1 MTLSPRKLWRALALL
16 PVALALWVCAVEML
30 DGSWRA
36 PGRQETGKPATR
48 TVTDQQ
54 GNPVFLPAR
63 VERVATPGIS
73 LASLIVV
80 LSEGRKLTA
89 VAPEVRDNPW
99 LRHVFPQVAA
109 LPTPFTRPAGVSLE
123 PLLASHPDL
132 VVLWSGN
139 APIAQRLKEAGMPV
153 LTVSYADADE
163 MKAAVRL
170 LGAAMGP
177 AESARAEAFIR
188 YYDDNLA
195 RVARG
200 LSGLP
205 AASRPRVYY
214 ASIDALRT
222 EGRHSM
228 VDAWIQAAGGRNV
241 AAEAGVTE
249 DAQVGLEEVLRW
261 DPEIIVT
268 LDARQQERI
277 LADPRWQPI
286 RAVRNGRV
294 VVNPAGINAWCTRAA
309 ETALQVLWAAKLF
322 HPERFEALNIE
333 AEARQFY
340 QRFYG
345 QALDDADLAQV
356 LLGRPPSSPVAPL
369 ADRRAP

>member
-1 MTLSPRKLWRALALL
+1 MTLTPRKLWRALALL
-16 PVALALWVCAVEML
+16 PVVLAIWVCAVEML
-30 DGSWRA
+30 DGSWRPPA
-36 PGRQETGKPATR
+36 RQETGNPATR
-48 TVTDQQ
+48 TLADQQ
-54 GNPVFLPAR
+54 GDPVALPAR

-80 LSEGRKLTA
+80 MSEGRKLAA

-109 LPTPFTRPAGVSLE
+109 LPTPFARPAGVSLE
-123 PLLASHPDL
+123 PLLASRPDL

-139 APIAQRLKEAGMPV
+139 APIAQRLKDAGMAV
-153 LTVSYADADE
+153 LTVSYADPVE

-188 YYDDNLA
+188 YYEDNLA

-200 LSGLP
+200 LSGLAP
-205 AASRPRVYY
+205 ATRPRVYY

-241 AAEAGVTE
+241 AAEAGITG

-268 LDARQQERI
+268 LDARQREHI
-277 LADPRWQPI
+277 LADPRWQTV

-294 VVNPAGINAWCTRAA
+294 VVNPSGINAWCTRAA

-322 HPERFEALNIE
+322 HPERF
-333 AEARQFY
+333 AELSIAAETRQFY

-345 QALDDADLAQV
+345 HTLDDDDLAQV
-356 LLGRPPSSPVAPL
+356 LLGQPPSSPVAPA
-369 ADRRAP
+369 ADRRTP